1 MKELIIDRFEDGY
14 VVCQTPSGS
23 FDTLRSSKL
32 PPEAEEGSW
41 LVIDDDGNVT
51 IDIEKTLRHRAAN
64 MYRLKNML
72 CKRKRDQ

>member
-1 MKELIIDRFEDGY
+1 MKELIIDRFEEGY

-23 FDTLRSSKL
+23 YDTLLRERL
-32 PPEAEEGSW
+32 PENAEEGSW

-51 IDIEKTLRHRAAN
+51 VDIEKTLRHRAVN

-72 CKRKRDQ
+72 KKRKGEY

>member
-1 MKELIIDRFEDGY
+1 MKELIIDRFEEGY

-23 FDTLRSSKL
+23 FDTLRRNKL

-51 IDIEKTLRHRAAN
+51 VDIEKTLRHRAAS